1 MVARKD
7 RNYKDH
13 QPLIVMETP
22 ISEGEK
28 LKNGQ
33 YAPNIP
39 AMAVGFIDRCST
51 DPDDRRTMFEAL
63 GYVPYVG
70 GNTHVGK
77 LQKVKREPLWKIAK
91 KVLDNHGK

>member
-22 ISEGEK
+22 ISEGE
-28 LKNGQ
+28 NG
-33 YAPNIP
+33 APNIP
-39 AMAVGFIDRCST
+39 AMAVGFIDKCST